1 MNFWYFSGTRSIVG
15 EKYQKFMSDPLRFV
29 VLAGALAGCGTVSE
43 QVNYK
48 PSPQLLPQHINKIAV
63 RNALNKTQQF
73 GLEDKLTLAIVD
85 EFLRDGQ
92 YRIVPE
98 DQADGIVV
106 PVITRYILTPVQYDA
121 VLTPTAYKLQILL
134 DVQFIDKTRNVQ
146 LWEEPNLTGT
156 LLFTAS
162 TLTGGITE
170 EQAREQ
176 IWAQLA
182 IDVRTRTVQGFGA
195 VTGVSQRAISNQPPP
210 TEGQPVLPP
219 KPVNPNPY

>member
-1 MNFWYFSGTRSIVG
+1 MRLAW
-15 EKYQKFMSDPLRFV
+15 LV
-29 VLAGALAGCGTVSE
+29 VPVALAACSSVSSVTD
-43 QVNYK
+43 QVSYK
-48 PSPQLLPQHINKIAV
+48 PSPQLLPPHINKIAI
-63 RNALNKTQQF
+63 RNAVNKTQQF

-92 YRIVPE
+92 YSIVPE

-134 DVQFIDKTRNVQ
+134 DVQFIDKTKNQ
-146 LWEEPNLTGT
+146 MLWEEPNLTGT
-156 LLFTAS
+156 LMYTAP

-176 IWAQLA
+176 IWSQLA

-195 VTGVSQRAISNQPPP
+195 VTGTSLRAISNQPPP
-210 TEGQPVLPP
+210 TEGTPVLPP

>member
-1 MNFWYFSGTRSIVG
+1 MIMSGTIRRLS
-15 EKYQKFMSDPLRFV
+15 PL
-29 VLAGALAGCGTVSE
+29 LAIAFLAACGSVSE

-48 PSPQLLPQHINKIAV
+48 PAPQLLPQHIGKIAV
-63 RNALNKTQQF
+63 RNAVNKTQQF

-92 YRIVPE
+92 YSIVPE
-98 DQADGIVV
+98 SQADGVV
-106 PVITRYILTPVQYDA
+106 APVITRYILTPVQYDA
-121 VLTPTAYKLQILL
+121 VLQPTSYKLQILL
-134 DVQFIDKTRNVQ
+134 DVQFIDRTKNAI

-156 LLFTAS
+156 LLFTAE
-162 TLTGGITE
+162 TLRGGQTE

-176 IWAQLA
+176 IWSQLA
-182 IDVRTRTVQGFGA
+182 VDVRTRTVQGFGA

-210 TEGQPVLPP
+210 TEGQPILPP